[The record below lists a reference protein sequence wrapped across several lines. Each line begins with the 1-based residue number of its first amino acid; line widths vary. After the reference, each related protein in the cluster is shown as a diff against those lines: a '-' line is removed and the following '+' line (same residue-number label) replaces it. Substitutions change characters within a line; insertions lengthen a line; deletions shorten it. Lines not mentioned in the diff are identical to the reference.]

1 MAYNNKTALIKWVAI
16 LSMTIDHIG
25 YYLVPSLLFLRVI
38 GRIAFPCFLYTTV
51 KGVKETRDFR
61 KYLLRLVLT
70 GVISMPITAQ
80 TGNVFNIL
88 FTLALFALSIK
99 DYRFILPAIFLVQF
113 TEYGL
118 YGLMMG
124 WTIYLLAEKHA
135 GAGKALFLL
144 VNALQ
149 FPSLQ
154 AFAAFALI
162 PLLLPVPFPIRPLP
176 KWAGYA
182 YYPIHQVVLM
192 LIARLM

>member
-1 MAYNNKTALIKWVAI
+1 MVYNNKTALIKWIAVI
-16 LSMTIDHIG
+16 TMTIDHIG
-25 YYLVPSLLFLRVI
+25 YYLFPSFLFLRVI

-51 KGVKETRDFR
+51 KGVRETRDFR
-61 KYLLRLVLT
+61 KYLLRLILT
-70 GVISMPITAQ
+70 GVVSMPITAQ

-99 DYRFILPAIFLVQF
+99 DYRFILPAILLAQF

-118 YGLMMG
+118 YGFLMG
-124 WTIYLLAEKHA
+124 WTIYVLTEKHA
-135 GAGKALFLL
+135 GAGVALFLL
-144 VNALQ
+144 VNALR

-154 AFAAFALI
+154 AFAVLALI
-162 PLLLPVPFPIRPLP
+162 PMLLPVKITVRPLP

>member
-1 MAYNNKTALIKWVAI
+1 MVYNNKTALIKWIAVI
-16 LSMTIDHIG
+16 TMTIDHIG
-25 YYLVPSLLFLRVI
+25 YYLFPSFLFLRVI

-51 KGVKETRDFR
+51 KGVRETRDFR
-61 KYLLRLVLT
+61 KYLLRLILT
-70 GVISMPITAQ
+70 GVVSMPITAQ

-99 DYRFILPAIFLVQF
+99 DYRFILPAILLAQF

-118 YGLMMG
+118 YGFLMG
-124 WTIYLLAEKHA
+124 WTIYVLTEKHA
-135 GAGKALFLL
+135 GAGIALFLL
-144 VNALQ
+144 VNALR

-154 AFAAFALI
+154 AFAVLALI
-162 PLLLPVPFPIRPLP
+162 PMLLPVKITVRPLP

>member
-1 MAYNNKTALIKWVAI
+1 MGYSNKTALIKWIAVI
-16 LSMTIDHIG
+16 TMTIDHIG
-25 YYLVPSLLFLRVI
+25 YYLFPSFLFLRVI

-51 KGVKETRDFR
+51 KGVRETRDFR
-61 KYLLRLVLT
+61 KYLLRLILT

-80 TGNVFNIL
+80 AGNAFNIL

-99 DYRFILPAIFLVQF
+99 DCRLIVPAVFLVRF

-118 YGLMMG
+118 YGFLMG
-124 WTIYLLAEKHA
+124 WTIYLLSEKHFWA
-135 GAGKALFLL
+135 GVTLFLL

-154 AFAAFALI
+154 VFAALALI
-162 PLLLPVPFPIRPLP
+162 PMLAPVTIVVRPLP

-182 YYPIHQVVLM
+182 YYPIHQAVLM
-192 LIARLM
+192 LLARLM

>member
-1 MAYNNKTALIKWVAI
+1 MAYNNKTALIKWIAI
-16 LSMTIDHIG
+16 LTMTIDHIG
-25 YYLVPSLLFLRVI
+25 YYLFPSLLFLRGV

-51 KGVKETRDFR
+51 QGVRETRDFR

-70 GVISMPITAQ
+70 GFISMPITAQ
-80 TGNVFNIL
+80 TGNNFNIL

-118 YGLMMG
+118 YGFLMG
-124 WTIYLLAEKHA
+124 WTIYVLSEKNVQA
-135 GAGKALFLL
+135 GIVLFLL

-149 FPSLQ
+149 LPSLQ
-154 AFAAFALI
+154 GFAATALI
-162 PLLLPVPFPIRPLP
+162 PLLLPVPFALRPLP
-176 KWAGYA
+176 KWAGYL
-182 YYPIHQVVLM
+182 YYPIHQIVLM

>member
-1 MAYNNKTALIKWVAI
+1 MAYNNKTALIKWIAI
-16 LSMTIDHIG
+16 LTMTIDHIG
-25 YYLVPSLLFLRVI
+25 YYLFPSLLFLRVV

-51 KGVKETRDFR
+51 KGVRETRDFR

-99 DYRFILPAIFLVQF
+99 DYRFILPAIFLAQF

-118 YGLMMG
+118 YGYLMG
-124 WTIYLLAEKHA
+124 WTIYVLAEKQV
-135 GAGKALFLL
+135 GAGIVLFLL

-154 AFAAFALI
+154 GFAALAFI
-162 PLLLPVPFPIRPLP
+162 PLLLPVTFPVRPLP

-182 YYPIHQVVLM
+182 YYPIHQVVLIF
-192 LIARLM
+192 IARLM

>member
-1 MAYNNKTALIKWVAI
+1 MAYNNKTALIKWIAI
-16 LSMTIDHIG
+16 LTMTIDHIG
-25 YYLVPSLLFLRVI
+25 YYLFPSLLFLRVV

-51 KGVKETRDFR
+51 KGVRETRDFR

-70 GVISMPITAQ
+70 GLISMPITAQ

-118 YGLMMG
+118 YGFLMG
-124 WTIYLLAEKHA
+124 WTIYVLSEKHVAA
-135 GAGKALFLL
+135 GIALFLL

-154 AFAAFALI
+154 ALAAVALI
-162 PLLLPVPFPIRPLP
+162 PMLLPVDFQIRPLP

-182 YYPIHQVVLM
+182 YYPIHQVILM

>member
-1 MAYNNKTALIKWVAI
+1 MYNNKTALIKWIAI
-16 LSMTIDHIG
+16 LTMTIDHIG
-25 YYLVPSLLFLRVI
+25 YYLFPSLLFLRVV

-51 KGVKETRDFR
+51 QGVRETHDFR
-61 KYLLRLVLT
+61 KYLLRLVVT
-70 GVISMPITAQ
+70 GLVSMPITAQ

-118 YGLMMG
+118 YGFLMG
-124 WTIYLLAEKHA
+124 WTIYVLSEKNVQA
-135 GAGKALFLL
+135 GIVLFLL

-154 AFAAFALI
+154 GFAAWAFI
-162 PLLLPVPFPIRPLP
+162 PLLLPVTFPVRPLP

-182 YYPIHQVVLM
+182 Y
-192 LIARLM
+192 

>member
-1 MAYNNKTALIKWVAI
+1 MGYNNKTALIKWVAI
-16 LSMTIDHIG
+16 LTMTIDHIG
-25 YYLVPSLLFLRVI
+25 YYLFPSLLFLRIV

-51 KGVKETRDFR
+51 KGVGETRDFR

-70 GVISMPITAQ
+70 GIISMPITAQ

-88 FTLALFALSIK
+88 FSLALFALSVK
-99 DYRFILPAIFLVQF
+99 DYRFILPAVFLVHF

-124 WTIYLLAEKHA
+124 WAVYVLSEKHT
-135 GAGKALFLL
+135 GAGIALFLL

-154 AFAAFALI
+154 VFAALALI
-162 PLLLPVPFPIRPLP
+162 PLLLPVGFPIRPLP

-192 LIARLM
+192 LIARLV